1 MEIKEQLVTFFQDNF
16 MIDLPENFSDDDSLM
31 NNGIVDS
38 TGILELVTFLEETYN
53 FKVANDDI
61 VPENLDSI
69 NRLKTYIRT
78 KTN

>member
-16 MIDLPENFSDDDSLM
+16 MIDLPESFSDDDSLM

-69 NRLKTYIRT
+69 NRLRNYIQS

>member
-53 FKVANDDI
+53 FKIANDDI

-69 NRLKTYIRT
+69 NRLRNYIQS